1 MEKSPQAF
9 EIAQNGDGD
18 LHLEEVRVGKV
29 RDLEAA
35 KARSISRQAELAW
48 ELQNIRKWCLTF

>member
-1 MEKSPQAF
+1 MEKSSQTF
-9 EIAQNGDGD
+9 EIAQNGDED
-18 LHLEEVRVGKV
+18 WRLEELRVGKV

-48 ELQNIRKWCLTF
+48 ELQDIRK